1 MSYLKLFFSFFL
13 VAGFGPA
20 LAQQATFTINGT
32 VDSALNINTIYF
44 AQGSFVNNQIPQPKK
59 ITVQS
64 GKFVITGD
72 IAEPGPAFLSVAADL
87 KPKDPSGFKQFVLD
101 KGNITI
107 LVKDKLS
114 AASISGSK
122 ANDDIIGYTAGQS
135 PYMAKLTA
143 LNEAAERQS
152 QLGVPLDSIIK
163 MYRPSLKEA
172 GNELADYQKKYITKN
187 PSAFISALLLPE
199 VARASH
205 NYFEAD
211 SSFQKLDASV
221 RLSPTGKAI
230 NEYIA
235 REKKTSVG
243 AIAPEFAAA
252 DTAGKKIS
260 LSSLKGKYVLLDFW
274 AAWCGPCRQE
284 NPNVVRAYHQFKERG
299 FTVLGVSLDRDR
311 KDWIKGIRDDKL
323 TWTQVSELKHF
334 ESPTAQL
341 YEIVSIPRNFLLDPT
356 GKIIARDLR
365 GPDLLEKLSEVL
377 GREEGSRN
385 KE

>member
-1 MSYLKLFFSFFL
+1 MRYLKLFFSFFL
-13 VAGFGPA
+13 LLSTVPVWAQPA
-20 LAQQATFTINGT
+20 SFTISGT
-32 VDSALNINTIYF
+32 IDTSLKVTNLYF

-59 ITVQS
+59 IPVQN
-64 GKFVITGD
+64 GKFVINGD
-72 IAEPGPAFLSVAADL
+72 ISEPGPAFLSLAEDL
-87 KPKDPSGFKQFVLD
+87 KPKDPSEFKQFVLD

-107 LVKDKLS
+107 VVKDKLS
-114 AASISGSK
+114 TASISGSK
-122 ANDDIIGYTAGQS
+122 ANDDVLSYTAGQS

-163 MYRPSLKEA
+163 MYHPSLKEA
-172 GNELADYQKKYITKN
+172 GRELIAYQKNYIAKN

-199 VARASH
+199 VSRAS
-205 NYFEAD
+205 YDFFEAD
-211 SSFQKLDASV
+211 SSFSKLDANV

-230 NEYIA
+230 SEYINS
-235 REKKTSVG
+235 EKKTSVG
-243 AIAPEFAAA
+243 AIAPEFTSA
-252 DTAGKKIS
+252 DTTGKMLA

-284 NPNVVRAYHQFKERG
+284 NPNVVRAFQKFKDKG

-311 KDWIKGIRDDKL
+311 KDWLKGVRDDKL
-323 TWTQVSELKHF
+323 TWTHVSELKHF
-334 ESPTAQL
+334 ESPTAVL
-341 YEIVSIPRNFLLDPT
+341 YGVVSIPRNFLLDPK

-365 GPDLLEKLSEVL
+365 GPDLQEKL
-377 GREEGSRN
+377 EEIFRDQGTKS